1 MGSHLFNQMH
11 EMLTLEIEND
21 SDPKVRAELIK
32 EITNGNKQMIQLCQK
47 LEEIIFME
55 LNFGY

>member
-1 MGSHLFNQMH
+1 MH